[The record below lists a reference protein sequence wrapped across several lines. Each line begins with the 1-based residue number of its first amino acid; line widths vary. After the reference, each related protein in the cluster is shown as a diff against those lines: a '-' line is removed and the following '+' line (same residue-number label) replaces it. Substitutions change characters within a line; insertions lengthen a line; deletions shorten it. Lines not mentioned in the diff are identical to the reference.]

1 MITIQ
6 TTSGEIFDL
15 TLDSKLSISDNNP
28 FFLEDGTYSLSLQL
42 PFTPNNAR
50 ILGFPHLLENRA
62 KINTSI
68 DVVVRSGMYSK
79 HARMSILNVKKNSVI
94 SVTLYL
100 RESIFFNKIKNVGL
114 LEIFKNKSIQ
124 FSTIDATIS
133 FVRSLITGYDTRFAC
148 FQVLT
153 DNHILNE
160 ATAGVQADGYYGFVR
175 AVETTDTVDDKQ
187 ILVPKGF
194 YITPFIKVKHL
205 LTEVLSY
212 FGYSLAPSFLDNAP
226 FCDMC
231 FLNNNLDTIVDNS
244 INYVDIVPDISV
256 TELLDVL
263 RKFNLEY
270 VVDEQKKIVSL
281 VLFDDILNAD
291 SQMDLTSSLIRY
303 PSVDYSQEYKQL
315 KLTSNHISLPEK
327 FSLYSER
334 SVLYEL
340 ILDSPVEKNLSIA
353 SLKKLYP
360 TSYLDAFGRIL
371 RDGVTGSMLSS
382 FLLGDLSNDYF
393 ADDQLLVEE
402 KKFEDYIPDVFLRK
416 ITFPSFTSFI
426 PYPSVGKE
434 RSLRS
439 RIVYSDGSDSSE
451 SNSSSLVPM
460 LCFCYKTSN
469 FVFGTIHNTDTSG
482 QKIWNYTLNY
492 YGEDGIF
499 ERFWR
504 RRDTLLRNA
513 LLRVECDLLLDESQ
527 KMNLSPLYQVSLQNQ
542 NYLIEELK
550 YVSGETTI
558 ETCSI
563 FSLKQKDPISLAK
576 TTSEYFPPR
585 IYKWNIRFERSHNY
599 EWKYKTENVAFYP
612 PDPTAAQYAAGGRYY
627 EKIYDV
633 EYGETGRD
641 GSWIK
646 FTDGTIT
653 VWLEPALA

>member
-28 FFLEDGTYSLSLQL
+28 FFSDDGTYSLSLDL
-42 PFTPNNAR
+42 PFTTNNAR

-153 DNHILNE
+153 DNYILNE

-281 VLFDDILNAD
+281 VLFDDILDSA
-291 SQMDLTSSLIRY
+291 SQMELTSSLIDN
-303 PSVDYSQEYKQL
+303 PSTDYSQEYKQL
-315 KLTSNHISLPEK
+315 KLTSNHVAVPEK
-327 FSLYSER
+327 MTLHSER
-334 SVLYEL
+334 TISPNYYPY
-340 ILDSPVEKNLSIA
+340 SPVEKNLSIK
-353 SLKKLYP
+353 SLKNLYP
-360 TSYLDAFGRIL
+360 NSHLDDFGIIS
-371 RDGVTGSMLSS
+371 RDCVTGEML
-382 FLLGDLSNDYF
+382 LPQVLGFLSNDYF
-393 ADDQLLVEE
+393 ADDQIAVEE
-402 KKFEDYIPDVFLRK
+402 KTFDDYIPGIFILYRYPGTYS
-416 ITFPSFTSFI
+416 TFI
-426 PYPSVGKE
+426 SVGKE
-434 RSLRS
+434 RALRS
-439 RIVYSDGSDSSE
+439 QIVYSDGSDSQE
-451 SNSSSLVPM
+451 SDLSSLVPM
-460 LCFCYKTSN
+460 LCFCFKTST
-469 FVFGTIHNTDTSG
+469 FVYGTIHNTDLSG
-482 QKIWNYTLNY
+482 NKLWNYTLEF
-492 YGEDGIF
+492 YGDDGIF

-527 KMNLSPLYQVSLQNQ
+527 KLNISPLHQVSIQNQ
-542 NYLIEELK
+542 NYFVEELK
-550 YVSGETTI
+550 YVFGEKTI
-558 ETCSI
+558 ETCSLL
-563 FSLKQKDPISLAK
+563 SLKLQEPISRAK

-585 IYKWNIRFERSHNY
+585 VYKWNIRYERSHNY
-599 EWKYKTENVAFYP
+599 EWKYKSEPIPFYP
-612 PDPTAAQYAAGGRYY
+612 ADPTAAQYAAGGRYY
-627 EKIYDV
+627 QRTYAV
-633 EYGETGRD
+633 EYGKTGRD
-641 GSWIK
+641 GDWTKI
-646 FTDGTIT
+646 TDGTIT

>member
-28 FFLEDGTYSLSLQL
+28 FFSDDGTYSLSLDL
-42 PFTPNNAR
+42 PFTTNNAR

-153 DNHILNE
+153 DNYILNE

-281 VLFDDILNAD
+281 VLFDDILDSA
-291 SQMDLTSSLIRY
+291 SQMELTSSLIDN
-303 PSVDYSQEYKQL
+303 PSTDYSQEYKQL
-315 KLTSNHISLPEK
+315 KLTSNHVAVPEK
-327 FSLYSER
+327 MTLHSER
-334 SVLYEL
+334 TISPNYYPY
-340 ILDSPVEKNLSIA
+340 SPVEKNLSIK
-353 SLKKLYP
+353 SLKNLYP
-360 TSYLDAFGRIL
+360 NSHLDDFGIIS
-371 RDGVTGSMLSS
+371 RDCVTGEML
-382 FLLGDLSNDYF
+382 LPQVLGFLSNDYF
-393 ADDQLLVEE
+393 ADDQIAVEE
-402 KKFEDYIPDVFLRK
+402 KTFDDYIPGIFILYRYPGTYS
-416 ITFPSFTSFI
+416 TFI
-426 PYPSVGKE
+426 SVGKE
-434 RSLRS
+434 RALRS
-439 RIVYSDGSDSSE
+439 QIVYSDGSDSQE
-451 SNSSSLVPM
+451 SDLSSLVPM
-460 LCFCYKTSN
+460 LCFCFKTST
-469 FVFGTIHNTDTSG
+469 FVYGTIHNTDLSG
-482 QKIWNYTLNY
+482 NKLWNYTLEF
-492 YGEDGIF
+492 YGDDGIF

-527 KMNLSPLYQVSLQNQ
+527 KLNISPLHQVSIQNQ
-542 NYLIEELK
+542 NYFVEELK
-550 YVSGETTI
+550 YVFGEKTI
-558 ETCSI
+558 ETCSLL
-563 FSLKQKDPISLAK
+563 SLKLQEPISRAK

-585 IYKWNIRFERSHNY
+585 VYKWNIRYERSHNY
-599 EWKYKTENVAFYP
+599 EWKYKSEPIPFYP
-612 PDPTAAQYAAGGRYY
+612 ADPTAAQYAVGGRYY
-627 EKIYDV
+627 QRTYAV
-633 EYGETGRD
+633 EYGKTGRD
-641 GSWIK
+641 GDWTKI
-646 FTDGTIT
+646 TDGTIT

>member
-28 FFLEDGTYSLSLQL
+28 FFSDDGTYSLSLDL
-42 PFTPNNAR
+42 PFTTNNAR

-153 DNHILNE
+153 DNYILNE

-281 VLFDDILNAD
+281 VLFDDILDSA
-291 SQMDLTSSLIRY
+291 SQMELTSSLIDN
-303 PSVDYSQEYKQL
+303 PSTDYSQEYKQL
-315 KLTSNHISLPEK
+315 KLTSNHVAVPEK
-327 FSLYSER
+327 MTLHSER
-334 SVLYEL
+334 TISPNYYPY
-340 ILDSPVEKNLSIA
+340 SPVEKNLSIK
-353 SLKKLYP
+353 SLKNLYP
-360 TSYLDAFGRIL
+360 NSHLDDFGIIS
-371 RDGVTGSMLSS
+371 RDCVTGEML
-382 FLLGDLSNDYF
+382 LPQVLGFLSNDYF
-393 ADDQLLVEE
+393 ADDQIAVEE
-402 KKFEDYIPDVFLRK
+402 KTFDDYIPGIFILYRYPGTYS
-416 ITFPSFTSFI
+416 TFI
-426 PYPSVGKE
+426 SVGKE
-434 RSLRS
+434 RALRS
-439 RIVYSDGSDSSE
+439 QIVYSDGSDSQE
-451 SNSSSLVPM
+451 SDLSSLVPM
-460 LCFCYKTSN
+460 LCFCFKTST
-469 FVFGTIHNTDTSG
+469 FVYGTIHNTDLSG
-482 QKIWNYTLNY
+482 NKLWNYTLEF
-492 YGEDGIF
+492 YGDDGIF

-527 KMNLSPLYQVSLQNQ
+527 KLNISPLHQVSIQNQ
-542 NYLIEELK
+542 NYFVEELK
-550 YVSGETTI
+550 YVFGEKTI
-558 ETCSI
+558 ETCSLL
-563 FSLKQKDPISLAK
+563 SLKLQEPISRAK

-585 IYKWNIRFERSHNY
+585 VYKWNIRYERSHNY
-599 EWKYKTENVAFYP
+599 EWKYKSEPIPFYP
-612 PDPTAAQYAAGGRYY
+612 ADPTAAQYAAGGRYY
-627 EKIYDV
+627 QRTYAV

-641 GSWIK
+641 GDWTKI
-646 FTDGTIT
+646 TDGTIT

>member
-28 FFLEDGTYSLSLQL
+28 FFSDDGTYSLSLDL
-42 PFTPNNAR
+42 PFTTNNAR

-153 DNHILNE
+153 DNYILNE

-281 VLFDDILNAD
+281 VLFDDILDSA
-291 SQMDLTSSLIRY
+291 SQMELTSSLIDN
-303 PSVDYSQEYKQL
+303 PSTDYSQEYKQL
-315 KLTSNHISLPEK
+315 KLTSNHVAVPEK
-327 FSLYSER
+327 MTLHSER
-334 SVLYEL
+334 TISPNYYPY
-340 ILDSPVEKNLSIA
+340 SPVEKNLSIK
-353 SLKKLYP
+353 SLKNLYP
-360 TSYLDAFGRIL
+360 NSHLDDFGIIS
-371 RDGVTGSMLSS
+371 RDCVTGEML
-382 FLLGDLSNDYF
+382 LPQVLGFLSNDYF
-393 ADDQLLVEE
+393 ADDQIAVEE
-402 KKFEDYIPDVFLRK
+402 KTFDDYIPGIFILYRYPGTYS
-416 ITFPSFTSFI
+416 TFI
-426 PYPSVGKE
+426 SVGKE
-434 RSLRS
+434 RALRS
-439 RIVYSDGSDSSE
+439 QIVYSDGSDSQE
-451 SNSSSLVPM
+451 SDLSSLVPM
-460 LCFCYKTSN
+460 LCFCFKTST
-469 FVFGTIHNTDTSG
+469 FVYGTIHNTDLSG
-482 QKIWNYTLNY
+482 NKLWNYTLEF
-492 YGEDGIF
+492 YGDDGIF

-527 KMNLSPLYQVSLQNQ
+527 KLNISPLHQVSIQNQ
-542 NYLIEELK
+542 NYFVEELK
-550 YVSGETTI
+550 YVFGEKTI
-558 ETCSI
+558 ETCSLL
-563 FSLKQKDPISLAK
+563 SLKLQEPISRAK

-585 IYKWNIRFERSHNY
+585 VYKWNIRYERSHNY
-599 EWKYKTENVAFYP
+599 EWKYKSEPIPFYP
-612 PDPTAAQYAAGGRYY
+612 ADPTDAQYAAGGRYY
-627 EKIYDV
+627 QRTYAV

-641 GSWIK
+641 GDWTKI
-646 FTDGTIT
+646 TDGTIT

>member
-28 FFLEDGTYSLSLQL
+28 FFLDDGTYSLSLQL

-50 ILGFPHLLENRA
+50 ILGFPHLLENRS

-68 DVVVRSGMYSK
+68 DVIVRSGMYSK
-79 HARMSILNVKKNSVI
+79 SARMSILNVKRDAEI

-100 RESIFFNKIKNVGL
+100 SESVFFSKIKNIGL
-114 LEIFKNKSIQ
+114 LEIFKNKALQ
-124 FSTIDATIS
+124 FSNIDAAIS

-148 FQVLT
+148 FQVIT

-160 ATAGVQADGYYGFVR
+160 ATAGLESDGYFGFVR
-175 AVETTDTVDDKQ
+175 AVETTDIIDDK
-187 ILVPKGF
+187 IITVPKGF

-205 LTEVLSY
+205 LIEVLSY
-212 FGYSLAPSFLDNAP
+212 FGYSLGPSFLDNVP

-231 FLNNNLDTIVDNS
+231 LLNNNIDTIVNNS

-256 TELLDVL
+256 SEFLDIL

-281 VLFDDILNAD
+281 VLFDDILNAN
-291 SQMDLTSSLIRY
+291 SQMDITSSLIGY
-303 PSVDYSQEYKQL
+303 PSIDYSQEYKQL
-315 KLTSNHISLPEK
+315 KLTSNHVSLPERFNIK
-327 FSLYSER
+327 SNLPPTPEF
-334 SVLYEL
+334 
-340 ILDSPVEKNLSIA
+340 IIDSPVEKNLPIA

-371 RDGVTGSMLSS
+371 RDGVTGENLSS
-382 FLLGDLSNDYF
+382 FVLGYLSNDYF

-402 KKFEDYIPDVFLRK
+402 KKFEDYIPDVFLAPLGSYSYVYR
-416 ITFPSFTSFI
+416 F
-426 PYPSVGKE
+426 PYPIVGKE

-439 RIVYSDGSDSSE
+439 RIVYSDGSDSPE
-451 SNSSSLVPM
+451 SDSSPLVPM
-460 LCFCYKTSN
+460 LCFCYKTN
-469 FVFGTIHNTDTSG
+469 FVFGTIHNTDITG
-482 QKIWNYTLNY
+482 QKMWNYTLNY

-527 KMNLSPLYQVSLQNQ
+527 KLNISPLHQVSIQNQ
-542 NYLIEELK
+542 NYFVEELK
-550 YVSGETTI
+550 YVFGEKTI
-558 ETCSI
+558 ETCSLL
-563 FSLKQKDPISLAK
+563 SLKLQEPISRAK
-576 TTSEYFPPR
+576 TTAEYFPPR
-585 IYKWNIRFERSHNY
+585 IYKWNIRFEKSFNY
-599 EWKYKTENVAFYP
+599 EFKFKTDNVTFYP

-627 EKIYDV
+627 EKTYDV
-633 EYGETGRD
+633 EYGNEDINGN
-641 GSWIK
+641 WYK
-646 FTDGTIT
+646 VADGTIT

>member
-1 MITIQ
+1 
-6 TTSGEIFDL
+6 
-15 TLDSKLSISDNNP
+15 
-28 FFLEDGTYSLSLQL
+28 
-42 PFTPNNAR
+42 
-50 ILGFPHLLENRA
+50 
-62 KINTSI
+62 
-68 DVVVRSGMYSK
+68 MYSK

-100 RESIFFNKIKNVGL
+100 RESIFFNKIKNIGL

-124 FSTIDATIS
+124 FSSIDATIS

-153 DNHILNE
+153 DNYILNE
-160 ATAGVQADGYYGFVR
+160 ATAAVQADGYYGFVR

-281 VLFDDILNAD
+281 VLFDDILDSA
-291 SQMDLTSSLIRY
+291 SQMELTSSLIDN
-303 PSVDYSQEYKQL
+303 PSTDYSQEYKQL
-315 KLTSNHISLPEK
+315 KLTSNHVAVPEK
-327 FSLYSER
+327 MTLHSER
-334 SVLYEL
+334 TISPNYYPY
-340 ILDSPVEKNLSIA
+340 SPVEKNLSIK
-353 SLKKLYP
+353 SLKNLYP
-360 TSYLDAFGRIL
+360 NSHLDDFGIIS
-371 RDGVTGSMLSS
+371 RDCVTGEML
-382 FLLGDLSNDYF
+382 LPQVLGFLSNDYF
-393 ADDQLLVEE
+393 ADDQIAVEE
-402 KKFEDYIPDVFLRK
+402 KTFDDYIPGIFILYRYPGTYS
-416 ITFPSFTSFI
+416 TFI
-426 PYPSVGKE
+426 SVGKE
-434 RSLRS
+434 RALRS
-439 RIVYSDGSDSSE
+439 QIVYSDGSDSQE
-451 SNSSSLVPM
+451 SDLSSLVPM
-460 LCFCYKTSN
+460 LCFCFKTST
-469 FVFGTIHNTDTSG
+469 FVYGTIHNTDLSG
-482 QKIWNYTLNY
+482 NKLWNYTLEF
-492 YGEDGIF
+492 YGDDGIF

-527 KMNLSPLYQVSLQNQ
+527 KLNISPLHQVSIQNQ
-542 NYLIEELK
+542 NYFVEELK
-550 YVSGETTI
+550 YVFGEKTI
-558 ETCSI
+558 ETCSLL
-563 FSLKQKDPISLAK
+563 SLKLQEPISRAK

-585 IYKWNIRFERSHNY
+585 VYKWNIRYERSHNY
-599 EWKYKTENVAFYP
+599 EWKYKSEPIPFYP
-612 PDPTAAQYAAGGRYY
+612 ADPTAAQYAAGGRYY
-627 EKIYDV
+627 QRTYAV

-641 GSWIK
+641 GDWTKI
-646 FTDGTIT
+646 TDGTIT